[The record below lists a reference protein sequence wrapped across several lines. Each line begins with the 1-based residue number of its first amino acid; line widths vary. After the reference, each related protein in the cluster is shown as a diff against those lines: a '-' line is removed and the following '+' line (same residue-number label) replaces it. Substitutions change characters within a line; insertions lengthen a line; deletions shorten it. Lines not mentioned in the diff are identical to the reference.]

1 MYLPDSADDSGTS
14 HALALLASASAAPA
28 HACAN
33 DPEVQR
39 AFDEG
44 LRALAE
50 DILRFHPG
58 LAHLLVGMST
68 PPCPYVHGQ
77 N

>member
-1 MYLPDSADDSGTS
+1 MYLNDSAANAENSD
-14 HALALLASASAAPA
+14 ALALLTAAAVAPGEI
-28 HACAN
+28 CKD
-33 DPEVQR
+33 DPETQR

-50 DILRFHPG
+50 DIIHYHPG
-58 LAHLLVGMST
+58 LAHILIGMSNA
-68 PPCPYVHGQ
+68 PCPVIHGQ